1 MDELINQ
8 GAKVLFAYGLAGVV
22 ILALAAA
29 YWLTR
34 KECDSVVKERV
45 ADLKA
50 FVEIITAHTTALK
63 EQNMESATRTRA
75 LEAASQAQTL
85 AAAEAARHV
94 KETERLREATN
105 ELTKEMRELRE
116 ELIKRGHLG

>member
-8 GAKVLFAYGLAGVV
+8 GAKILFAYGLAGVV
-22 ILALAAA
+22 ILALSAA

-34 KECDSVVKERV
+34 KECDLVVRERV

-63 EQNMESATRTRA
+63 EQNMEAATRTRA
-75 LEAASQAQTL
+75 LEAAAQAQHL
-85 AAAEAARHV
+85 AAAEQARHA
-94 KETERLREATN
+94 KETERLRQSTDD
-105 ELTKEMRELRE
+105 LTKEMRELRE